1 MAKKTFKIGEC
12 AVGGII
18 VAEVV
23 GFSGDIVQ
31 IKALDWNTKKVV
43 SENLVMST
51 ERNAQWK
58 LDNYLNELTTSY
70 YASKILDW
78 IKTKVKFDYTF

>member
-1 MAKKTFKIGEC
+1 MTKKTFKIGEC
-12 AVGGII
+12 ATGGII
-18 VAEVV
+18 VAEVK
-23 GFSGDIVQ
+23 GWSGDIVQ

-58 LDNYLNELTTSY
+58 LDNYLNDLTTSY
-70 YASKILDW
+70 YAGKILDW